1 MFGSR
6 EAQIQTLSRVS
17 PCPGAVQFL
26 SNENWGIHNLEA
38 EEQKSILCPEF
49 VHVKRLSKLCPT
61 VIISLLHHEDVNPDD
76 GFSGSKVIPEFVQ

>member
-1 MFGSR
+1 MGAEKHTYR
-6 EAQIQTLSRVS
+6 L
-17 PCPGAVQFL
+17 CPGLVHIKGL
-26 SNENWGIHNLEA
+26 SNFCPMKIGGIHNLEA